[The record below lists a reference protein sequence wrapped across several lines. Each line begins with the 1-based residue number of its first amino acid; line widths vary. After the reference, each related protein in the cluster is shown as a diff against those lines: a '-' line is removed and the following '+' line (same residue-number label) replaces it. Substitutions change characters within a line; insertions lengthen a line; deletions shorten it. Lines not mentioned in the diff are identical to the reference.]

1 MRALRL
7 SLALLTL
14 ASVAACGTTQEA
26 PGSPFEGTAGSEE
39 ILITVENNN
48 FRDAT
53 VHVYWNG
60 LRTRAGTVIGK
71 STETFRLQWKSE
83 WAHLGVDFLGGGGY
97 ETETVPVNPGDHL
110 NFVIMAT
117 P

>member
-1 MRALRL
+1 MRAHRF
-7 SLALLTL
+7 SLVMVVL
-14 ASVAACGTTQEA
+14 ASGAACATTQED
-26 PGSPFEGTAGSEE
+26 PGSPFDGTAGSDE

-71 STETFRLQWKSE
+71 SSETFRLDWKSE

-97 ETETVPVNPGDHL
+97 ETETVPVDPGDHL